1 MNSIDPE
8 LEALYRQASKSEA
21 STRADREAVRAALG
35 VAGVALATSTA
46 TVAAGATVTAGA
58 VSGAATAVPLVTAG
72 KVATW
77 LSLGAIL
84 GTTSSVLVVVGARQL
99 TPSSASSVRT
109 SASVQMA
116 SRPPA
121 PRQRREGAAL
131 AYDTFVESPRGEAVA
146 PRPDEIAAPRMNAVV
161 GGAERTSALREPPTA
176 IAVRPSMAGETTPSS
191 AMPSV
196 SSAMPS
202 VSSAMPSVSSAMP
215 SVSSAMPS
223 VSSAA
228 PSLIAESRA
237 LELVQ
242 GALARGESKQALALL
257 AEQDSAFASG
267 SLGEE
272 RAAARVLA
280 WCALGRQGEVE
291 RARARFVT
299 NFPDS
304 PLTKRVLNCGR

>member
-121 PRQRREGAAL
+121 PRQRREGAAP

-196 SSAMPS
+196 SS
-202 VSSAMPSVSSAMP
+202 VMP

>member
-21 STRADREAVRAALG
+21 STRADREAVRAALA

-46 TVAAGATVTAGA
+46 TVAAGA
-58 VSGAATAVPLVTAG
+58 VSGAAAAVPLVTAG
-72 KVATW
+72 KVVTW
-77 LSLGAIL
+77 LSLGALL

-121 PRQRREGAAL
+121 PRQRREGAAP
-131 AYDTFVESPRGEAVA
+131 AYDTLVESPRGEAVA
-146 PRPDEIAAPRMNAVV
+146 PRSDEIAAPRMNAVA
-161 GGAERTSALREPPTA
+161 GGAERTSAALREPPTA

-202 VSSAMPSVSSAMP
+202 VSSVMPSVSS
-215 SVSSAMPS
+215 V
-223 VSSAA
+223 A
-228 PSLIAESRA
+228 PSLTAESRA

-267 SLGEE
+267 RLGEE

>member
-1 MNSIDPE
+1 
-8 LEALYRQASKSEA
+8 
-21 STRADREAVRAALG
+21 
-35 VAGVALATSTA
+35 
-46 TVAAGATVTAGA
+46 
-58 VSGAATAVPLVTAG
+58 
-72 KVATW
+72 
-77 LSLGAIL
+77 
-84 GTTSSVLVVVGARQL
+84 VGARQL

-121 PRQRREGAAL
+121 PRQRREGAAP

-196 SSAMPS
+196 SS
-202 VSSAMPSVSSAMP
+202 V
-215 SVSSAMPS
+215 MPS